1 MKLQDIIIKYNIQKK
16 KYLWHFAEPKPWKN
30 RLTAKHLNA

>member
-1 MKLQDIIIKYNIQKK
+1 MKLQDIIIKYNIQK